1 MIQDR
6 KIDLAL
12 EAKELAEGSAAQT
25 TRLAGVKAQEDT
37 VFGYPL
43 TRVEILN
50 REGEAALGKPKGTY
64 LTLELPQ
71 LPREREEVLRAAR
84 GVAAVLE
91 ALPTLPKQG
100 SVLVAGLGNRRVTP
114 DAIGPRATDFLLVTR
129 HLVQTM
135 PQDFS
140 ALRPV
145 SALAAGVTG
154 TTGIESGELIGAV
167 VKKLKPAC
175 LIAVDA
181 LAARRQERVCRTVQ
195 VSDTG
200 IVPGSGVGNARMAL
214 DEEHLGIPVIAVGCT
229 HGGGGGHPL
238 PGPAGPGGAGGIRPG
253 PLPSGGGRV
262 VCHPPKRGQRGGDP
276 LPGAGPG
283 HQHRAACGLFRGRC
297 GKVDLISPIFP
308 SFPEKT

>member
-1 MIQDR
+1 M
-6 KIDLAL
+6 
-12 EAKELAEGSAAQT
+12 
-25 TRLAGVKAQEDT
+25 
-37 VFGYPL
+37 
-43 TRVEILN
+43 
-50 REGEAALGKPKGTY
+50 
-64 LTLELPQ
+64 
-71 LPREREEVLRAAR
+71 
-84 GVAAVLE
+84 LE

-200 IVPGSGVGNARMAL
+200 IVPGSGVGSHRTAVDR
-214 DEEHLGIPVIAVGCT
+214 ETVGVPVIAVGVPT
-229 HGGGGGHPL
+229 VIDGAALGSDTEAAPQGLYVTPRDIDRQVRQLGRLLGYGISL
-238 PGPAGPGGAGGIRPG
+238 AVQPGLTAED
-253 PLPSGGGRV
+253 L
-262 VCHPPKRGQRGGDP
+262 
-276 LPGAGPG
+276 
-283 HQHRAACGLFRGRC
+283 AALA
-297 GKVDLISPIFP
+297 
-308 SFPEKT
+308 E

>member
-71 LPREREEVLRAAR
+71 LPREREEVLRR
-84 GVAAVLE
+84 RPGVAAVLE

-140 ALRPV
+140 ALRRSPRW
-145 SALAAGVTG
+145 
-154 TTGIESGELIGAV
+154 
-167 VKKLKPAC
+167 P
-175 LIAVDA
+175 
-181 LAARRQERVCRTVQ
+181 
-195 VSDTG
+195 
-200 IVPGSGVGNARMAL
+200 PGS
-214 DEEHLGIPVIAVGCT
+214 
-229 HGGGGGHPL
+229 
-238 PGPAGPGGAGGIRPG
+238 PGP
-253 PLPSGGGRV
+253 
-262 VCHPPKRGQRGGDP
+262 RGS
-276 LPGAGPG
+276 
-283 HQHRAACGLFRGRC
+283 RAASSSGRW
-297 GKVDLISPIFP
+297 
-308 SFPEKT
+308 

>member
-140 ALRPV
+140 ALRPAAQIPQNLPV
-145 SALAAGVTG
+145 IIGVGLAVADVLIGGVPCKGLRGQPRPADAALRGHRRKDGIGGQGHPMAGGLAGLHCGPGFWGKAAESLGLLKLLPVKGVKQG
-154 TTGIESGELIGAV
+154 DVLPDLLPIQGGESIPEGRLIGAF
-167 VKKLKPAC
+167 A
-175 LIAVDA
+175 
-181 LAARRQERVCRTVQ
+181 
-195 VSDTG
+195 
-200 IVPGSGVGNARMAL
+200 IVA
-214 DEEHLGIPVIAVGCT
+214 H
-229 HGGGGGHPL
+229 HGGG
-238 PGPAGPGGAGGIRPG
+238 AGPDIVHQ
-253 PLPSGGGRV
+253 SGRV
-262 VCHPPKRGQRGGDP
+262 IPVGGQLLGQEFEIPTGKGV
-276 LPGAGPG
+276 LVHGEQGPV
-283 HQHRAACGLFRGRC
+283 Q
-297 GKVDLISPIFP
+297 V
-308 SFPEKT
+308 E